1 MMIAVLE
8 RLVCARCEE
17 MLEDAVTCVN
27 GKRVCLACTC
37 DGCREMPYRYRD
49 EDNDDR
55 QLCEKCV
62 ISELT
67 TRHAEVRS

>member
-27 GKRVCLACTC
+27 GQRVCLACTC

-49 EDNDDR
+49 EDHDDR
-55 QLCEKCV
+55 QLCERCV
-62 ISELT
+62 VNEIGKRTSVL
-67 TRHAEVRS
+67 S